1 MRTLTETR
9 PKLTALFVKYTG
21 DLTSWRFTPSGGSG
35 TDFTRTVPDEITNYA
50 GETVSL
56 QVDGFKHDLYLMTAD
71 QTATSVRMRF
81 TGTNVQIV
89 AILLL
94 ELLQEIDA
102 NASEIL
108 AVDARQVDRT
118 GRIDT
123 SPIGRVERFS
133 KNVRK
138 KQAVELSIK
147 VVPGET
153 LITDIDEFVFMLEDH
168 THIVLA
174 EAFSERPELVFP
186 RYYFINPNTG
196 SLSIGLQA
204 AWVCGGCLYIGAVD
218 MQHFRQSKQIQLPL
232 SAIGVTYYHLC
243 GYFLIPS
250 FWHITMHCWDFGFVS
265 FYTMT
270 ELHIKSLTTNYI
282 LRGLNPTTIGNL
294 SVLWKKNRLL
304 LRLSQE

>member
-1 MRTLTETR
+1 M
-9 PKLTALFVKYTG
+9 
-21 DLTSWRFTPSGGSG
+21 
-35 TDFTRTVPDEITNYA
+35 PDEITDYA

-174 EAFSERPELVFP
+174 EAFSERPELV
-186 RYYFINPNTG
+186 I
-196 SLSIGLQA
+196 
-204 AWVCGGCLYIGAVD
+204 
-218 MQHFRQSKQIQLPL
+218 
-232 SAIGVTYYHLC
+232 
-243 GYFLIPS
+243 
-250 FWHITMHCWDFGFVS
+250 
-265 FYTMT
+265 
-270 ELHIKSLTTNYI
+270 
-282 LRGLNPTTIGNL
+282 
-294 SVLWKKNRLL
+294 RLL
-304 LRLSQE
+304 FHQPEYRFAIYRITSRMGMRWMSLYWSSSSRTNPQKAYCYTLGKTRLHRYFPFPCY

>member
-1 MRTLTETR
+1 MANLDNTLLFASPRNYSADNDRIEIRGTSTPVPEMIDNDYLTHSTEDDVDVNVADADGNPT
-9 PKLTALFVKYTG
+9 PIHALFVKYTG

-35 TDFTRTVPDEITNYA
+35 TDVTRTVPDEITNYA

-186 RYYFINPNTG
+186 AIISSTRIPVRY
-196 SLSIGLQA
+196 LSDYKPHG
-204 AWVCGGCLYIGAVD
+204 YAVD
-218 MQHFRQSKQIQLPL
+218 
-232 SAIGVTYYHLC
+232 
-243 GYFLIPS
+243 
-250 FWHITMHCWDFGFVS
+250 VS
-265 FYTMT
+265 
-270 ELHIKSLTTNYI
+270 I
-282 LRGLNPTTIGNL
+282 LE
-294 SVLWKKNRLL
+294 
-304 LRLSQE
+304 Q

>member
-1 MRTLTETR
+1 MSMDNMLIFREPINYLNGRVTEHGASTVIHTMTDNSYQTSSSETDIDINMADTDGN
-9 PKLTALFVKYTG
+9 PTKIDYIFIKFTG
-21 DLTSWRFTPSGGSG
+21 DLVDWQFTPSGGSG
-35 TDFTRTVPDEITNYA
+35 TDVTRTVPDEITNYA

-174 EAFSERPELVFP
+174 EAFSERPELVYP

-204 AWVCGGCLYIGAVD
+204 ALERHGLCGGCLDYWSSKLDTDRKFSLSMVNGNGLIGD
-218 MQHFRQSKQIQLPL
+218 MV
-232 SAIGVTYYHLC
+232 G
-243 GYFLIPS
+243 
-250 FWHITMHCWDFGFVS
+250 
-265 FYTMT
+265 
-270 ELHIKSLTTNYI
+270 
-282 LRGLNPTTIGNL
+282 
-294 SVLWKKNRLL
+294 
-304 LRLSQE
+304 

>member
-1 MRTLTETR
+1 MASVHNTLLFASPRNYNADNDRVEIRGTSTPVPEMIDNDYQTHSTEDDVDVNVADADGNAT
-9 PKLTALFVKYTG
+9 KIDALFVKYTG

-35 TDFTRTVPDEITNYA
+35 TNFTRTVPDEITNYA
-50 GETVSL
+50 GDTVSL
-56 QVDGFKHDLYLMTAD
+56 SVGGFKHDLYLMTAD

-94 ELLQEIDA
+94 ELIQEIDA

-123 SPIGRVERFS
+123 SPATGRVERFS
-133 KNVRK
+133 GNGRQ
-138 KQAVELSIK
+138 KQAVDMSIK

-174 EAFSERPELVFP
+174 ESFSENPSLVYP
-186 RYYFINPNTG
+186 AIISSTRIPVRYLDDWKGMGY
-196 SLSIGLQA
+196 
-204 AWVCGGCLYIGAVD
+204 AVD
-218 MQHFRQSKQIQLPL
+218 
-232 SAIGVTYYHLC
+232 
-243 GYFLIPS
+243 
-250 FWHITMHCWDFGFVS
+250 VS
-265 FYTMT
+265 
-270 ELHIKSLTTNYI
+270 I
-282 LRGLNPTTIGNL
+282 LE
-294 SVLWKKNRLL
+294 
-304 LRLSQE
+304 Q